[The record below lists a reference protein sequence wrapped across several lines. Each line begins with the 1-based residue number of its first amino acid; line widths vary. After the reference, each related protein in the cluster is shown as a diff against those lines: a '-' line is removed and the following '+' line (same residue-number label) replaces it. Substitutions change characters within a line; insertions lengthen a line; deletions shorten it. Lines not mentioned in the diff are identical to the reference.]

1 MDLIFAGVSNI
12 LSRLDLG
19 FTQATNAQS
28 VADNIQTLLRTRSCK
43 GCNLTAANLT
53 NTSLRNVNLVD
64 ADVTLA
70 LFSGSDL
77 SCINPNFG
85 DSNCKRFDN
94 ARAAAADFGCF
105 DINDAATC
113 VDLNNATFA
122 STDLRNADFKGADL
136 TNAFFNDSDMTGAN
150 LESAWLISTS
160 LGFANLTNVNLS
172 FVGLQNTEFF
182 SAIWCDGTCV
192 CGNNSINTCDGC
204 APIETCTGSES

>member
-1 MDLIFAGVSNI
+1 MHIHHDGRQELSHPIFLIPQEDEQLASTSHETMMDLIFAGVSNI

-94 ARAAAADFGCF
+94 ARAAA
-105 DINDAATC
+105 
-113 VDLNNATFA
+113 
-122 STDLRNADFKGADL
+122 
-136 TNAFFNDSDMTGAN
+136 
-150 LESAWLISTS
+150 LI
-160 LGFANLTNVNLS
+160 
-172 FVGLQNTEFF
+172 
-182 SAIWCDGTCV
+182 
-192 CGNNSINTCDGC
+192 
-204 APIETCTGSES
+204 